1 MLRTE
6 FVLPVGRIP
15 ASAVVHVVGLGQF
28 QLRIN
33 GADVGGD
40 ANVPVVISA
49 DKSVRYESV
58 VRVMDTLQRAGVK
71 RVAPG
76 LLPHLRWQPP
86 SMASLTGAQPE
97 ARAAPGGRGDLRRS
111 S

>member
-40 ANVPVVISA
+40 ANVPGWTTWA
-49 DKSVRYESV
+49 
-58 VRVMDTLQRAGVK
+58 K
-71 RVAPG
+71 RV
-76 LLPHLRWQPP
+76 LFSTYELPAGTL
-86 SMASLTGAQPE
+86 SASP
-97 ARAAPGGRGDLRRS
+97 AAK
-111 S
+111 